1 MSGEAIYLVIKS
13 ITFCSD
19 LIGLKTMYFLVIGL
33 LSGNRTLIN
42 LKSISNWT
50 GR

>member
-13 ITFCSD
+13 VTFSSGV
-19 LIGLKTMYFLVIGL
+19 IGLKTMYFLLIGL
-33 LSGNRTLIN
+33 LSGNRTVCYRALC
-42 LKSISNWT
+42 NWT